1 MFGFIPDANQLTS
14 IFALAA
20 GPAFLLGAVAGFISL
35 LMSRLKSVTDQLD
48 RPVEIAGS
56 DTAQTKRKQ
65 DIVGLK
71 RRAVL
76 LNSAA
81 YLALCAGICTTLLL
95 MVAFASA
102 FFRLQHV
109 YGGAL
114 LFAIANGLLTVSLY
128 KFAREVKAGLSEID
142 YF

>member
-1 MFGFIPDANQLTS
+1 MFSFIPDANQLTS

-35 LMSRLKSVTDQLD
+35 LMSRLKSITDQLD
-48 RPVEIAGS
+48 RSVEIGVSGS
-56 DTAQTKRKQ
+56 DQTRHKQ
-65 DIVGLK
+65 DITELK
-71 RRAVL
+71 RRALL
-76 LNSAA
+76 LNSAT

-95 MVAFASA
+95 MLAFASA

-114 LFAIANGLLTVSLY
+114 LFAAANGLLTVSLY
-128 KFAREVKAGLSEID
+128 KFAREVKASLSEID
-142 YF
+142 HF